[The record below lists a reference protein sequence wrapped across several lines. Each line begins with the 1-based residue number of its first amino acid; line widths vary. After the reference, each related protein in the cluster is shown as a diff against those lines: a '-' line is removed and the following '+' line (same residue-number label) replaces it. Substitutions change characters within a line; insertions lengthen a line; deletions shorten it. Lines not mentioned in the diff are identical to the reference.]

1 MCALTSKQDLYSAAG
16 VCADGHQAAE
26 QQMAASALM
35 EELKTPSVLAQAHS
49 PVSLLQCLA
58 QCFTAKLIN
67 EQLIKKSY
75 VGVRRKEKRSEGRRG
90 RKLHTADLIIC
101 KV

>member
-35 EELKTPSVLAQAHS
+35 EELQTPRPGAGAQPSFSSAMS
-49 PVSLLQCLA
+49 GTVFYSKVDKRA
-58 QCFTAKLIN
+58 ANKKKLCGS
-67 EQLIKKSY
+67 QKK
-75 VGVRRKEKRSEGRRG
+75 RKEK
-90 RKLHTADLIIC
+90 
-101 KV
+101 